1 MTKSNFWL
9 LVKTNL
15 RGAFDIRRYKK
26 KKAALTSF
34 ITFFVLMGF
43 LYLFLSTIVNFTMFM
58 QVKETGGNYNDA
70 VIIACGYCAMIT
82 FSTSIFRA
90 KGIFNGNDYEM
101 LKALPIKNRSIIASK
116 IFSMYIVEVV
126 YSLVI
131 LLPNM
136 IFAVSFTGNSIYI
149 LYGILII
156 LFVPCF
162 PIMLATLISSILTL
176 LIDGS
181 RFTSIINVLA
191 YLVLMLV
198 CILFSMLQ
206 SSNHLASVAGLFRYV
221 NPSLIFFD
229 MALNGKYLY
238 LSFFILINILITV
251 FTIIFIARIYD
262 LGHRI
267 ADINT
272 KTKRQIK
279 YKKKKGLK
287 ALMSIEYKKI
297 FSSKLYLLNS
307 ISGGIASI
315 AVIASMFFTLGSLE
329 GDMSV
334 LKDYT
339 YMFSLL
345 PMFFSS
351 IAVPSTSTFSYEGK
365 KIWLL
370 KALPV
375 DAKKVFKAKILVS
388 ISLSCVANI
397 IGMVLLGICLK
408 ASWFDW
414 LVIVFLNVSYLILCN
429 IIGLAVNSKF
439 YRFDWTEEREIFK
452 NSASVLISTLV
463 GFLIEIAVALSLILL
478 GILNKWLGFITT
490 TALILIPAYFVY
502 YYLIKNSANILT
514 KME

>member
-149 LYGILII
+149 LYGILVI

-181 RFTSIINVLA
+181 RFASIINVLA

-238 LSFFILINILITV
+238 LSFFILINI
-251 FTIIFIARIYD
+251 
-262 LGHRI
+262 H
-267 ADINT
+267 
-272 KTKRQIK
+272 K
-279 YKKKKGLK
+279 Y
-287 ALMSIEYKKI
+287 
-297 FSSKLYLLNS
+297 
-307 ISGGIASI
+307 
-315 AVIASMFFTLGSLE
+315 
-329 GDMSV
+329 
-334 LKDYT
+334 
-339 YMFSLL
+339 
-345 PMFFSS
+345 
-351 IAVPSTSTFSYEGK
+351 
-365 KIWLL
+365 
-370 KALPV
+370 
-375 DAKKVFKAKILVS
+375 
-388 ISLSCVANI
+388 
-397 IGMVLLGICLK
+397 
-408 ASWFDW
+408 
-414 LVIVFLNVSYLILCN
+414 
-429 IIGLAVNSKF
+429 
-439 YRFDWTEEREIFK
+439 
-452 NSASVLISTLV
+452 
-463 GFLIEIAVALSLILL
+463 
-478 GILNKWLGFITT
+478 
-490 TALILIPAYFVY
+490 
-502 YYLIKNSANILT
+502 
-514 KME
+514 

>member
-181 RFTSIINVLA
+181 RFASIINVLA

-287 ALMSIEYKKI
+287 ALMSIEYKKY
-297 FSSKLYLLNS
+297 SH
-307 ISGGIASI
+307 
-315 AVIASMFFTLGSLE
+315 
-329 GDMSV
+329 
-334 LKDYT
+334 
-339 YMFSLL
+339 
-345 PMFFSS
+345 
-351 IAVPSTSTFSYEGK
+351 
-365 KIWLL
+365 
-370 KALPV
+370 
-375 DAKKVFKAKILVS
+375 
-388 ISLSCVANI
+388 LS
-397 IGMVLLGICLK
+397 
-408 ASWFDW
+408 
-414 LVIVFLNVSYLILCN
+414 
-429 IIGLAVNSKF
+429 
-439 YRFDWTEEREIFK
+439 
-452 NSASVLISTLV
+452 
-463 GFLIEIAVALSLILL
+463 
-478 GILNKWLGFITT
+478 FI
-490 TALILIPAYFVY
+490 Y
-502 YYLIKNSANILT
+502 
-514 KME
+514 